1 MSSIGYLLS
10 GIPSVF
16 LLLDALS
23 KLSNAAAGDSR
34 PHLGVLEL
42 ASVILYL
49 TPATSAI
56 GAVLLTAYLG
66 GIAALHA
73 ASGSALPAGVVFP
86 IYVGSLIWAGL
97 LVRDARLRTAV
108 FRWSASP

>member
-10 GIPSVF
+10 GVPSVF

-23 KLSNAAAGDSR
+23 KLSDAAAGGSR

-42 ASVILYL
+42 ACVVLYL
-49 TPATSAI
+49 TPATSAV

-66 GIAALHA
+66 GIAAMHA
-73 ASGSALPAGVVFP
+73 GSGNPLPADVVFP
-86 IYVGSLIWAGL
+86 IYVGSLIWTGL

-108 FRWSASP
+108 FRWSSSP